1 MNSIEIIDK
10 KNQLFKEAQGIID
23 TCKCEIRKMNSEEE
37 NRFKTIKED
46 ITKLNEELRAID
58 NSLNETNNI
67 NTNLNFNT
75 TMEKNFSLLKAIRGV
90 ANNKPL
96 CDVEAAVVEA
106 GANEMR
112 KAGINTVGQIQLPS
126 VEERAAITVA
136 SEGTDVVATDLFD
149 VVKPLQARNVMLQA
163 GAKYVTGLVGN
174 LQYPVMG
181 NANVTWEGETAAA
194 KDGAPTF
201 TNVKLSP
208 KRLTAVVAI
217 SKQFIVQ
224 DSVGAENAIR
234 EEIINALNAKL
245 EATIL
250 GNGAGSATEPE
261 GLLHIVTPTAV
272 GSFADVCD
280 KEADLEDANVYGN
293 MTYVLSPKAKSA
305 LRGMIKGTNGTGM
318 VYENGE
324 VDGTKA
330 LSTSHVK
337 GTDYLY
343 GDFSQYIIGQW
354 GNIDLTVDTVTLAA
368 DGQIRLVVNA
378 FFDAKPLRANA
389 FVAGTL

>member
-1 MNSIEIIDK
+1 MNSLEIIDRK
-10 KNQLFKEAQGIID
+10 QQLLKQAQNIAD
-23 TCKCEIRKMNSEEE
+23 ACKAEIRMMNPEEQSK
-37 NRFKTIKED
+37 FTAIKEE
-46 ITKLNEELRAID
+46 INNLNAELRNIETT
-58 NSLNETNNI
+58 LNPLTKQ
-67 NTNLNFNT
+67 TK
-75 TMEKNFSLLKAIRGV
+75 TMEKNFSLIKAIRSV
-90 ANNKPL
+90 ANNKAL
-96 CDVEAAVVEA
+96 DSVESAVVEA
-106 GANEMR
+106 GASEMR
-112 KAGINTVGQIQLPS
+112 KAGINYVGQIQLPS
-126 VEERAAITVA
+126 AETRGIQVTGSTGEHD
-136 SEGTDVVATDLFD
+136 DVVATDLFD
-149 VVKPLQARNVMLQA
+149 VVKPLQARNVMIQA
-163 GAKYVTGLVGN
+163 GAKFVTGLVGD
-174 LQYPVMG
+174 LQYPVMS
-181 NANVTWEGETAAA
+181 NANVTWEGEVAAA
-194 KDGAPTF
+194 KDGSPTF

-208 KRLTAVVAI
+208 KRLTAVVPI

-250 GNGAGSATEPE
+250 GSGAGSATEPR
-261 GLLHIVTPTAV
+261 GIFDIVAPTAV
-272 GSFADVCD
+272 GTFSDLVD
-280 KEADLEDANVYGN
+280 KEADLEGANVYGE

-305 LRGMIKGTNGTGM
+305 LRSMIKGTNGTGM
-318 VYENGE
+318 VFENGE

-330 LSTSHVK
+330 FSTSHVK

-378 FFDAKPLRANA
+378 YFDAKPLRNAA